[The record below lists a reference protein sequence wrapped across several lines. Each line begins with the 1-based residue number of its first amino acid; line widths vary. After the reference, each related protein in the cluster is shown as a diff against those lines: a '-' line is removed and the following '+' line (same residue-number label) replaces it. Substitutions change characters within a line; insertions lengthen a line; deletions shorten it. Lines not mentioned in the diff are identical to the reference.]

1 MLQLLDGDV
10 DVGASRDGVDRERG
24 RRDGGPDDDYVAG
37 VVREPGDGRLAQRVG
52 VGGRGDRRRVA
63 LLPALAEGAVS
74 PSLTLLGPDLIC
86 PLC

>member
-37 VVREPGDGRLAQRVG
+37 AVREPGDGRLTQRD
-52 VGGRGDRRRVA
+52 GRGDRRCVA